1 MRNRKYDWRRLRRI
15 AAAVLLLAGALSG
28 CAARAGADSPW
39 KFFTGGTD
47 TEPLTA
53 AFLKAGKADAIVL
66 VHAGEALVI
75 DCGEEEDGAEVVEYL
90 KARNIS
96 RISALIITH
105 FDQDHVGGADTVA
118 EQMEIGRVLLPA
130 YEGSGSEY
138 ADLLSA
144 LDAKGIEP
152 ELLAGPLT
160 FRFGEAEVLVS
171 PPDSYEVPAGVT
183 EFDNNFSL
191 ITTVTHGKMRLV
203 FAGDIEK
210 QRIRA
215 YLETGAAQK
224 YYDTPDSLL
233 IRRSLD
239 KPLYKEKLRLR
250 SYGIPSMDTTVYLE
264 IKKKYEGIVNKRRI
278 ALPLREAYA
287 YLERGIRPE
296 RDSQILREMDAFL
309 ARYPLERG
317 LYLAYD
323 RIALFGTEDPEFRVT
338 FDTRIRSRRSDIG
351 LEAGDRGTLLLPEDM
366 VLMESKFL
374 GAAPL
379 WFVELLADLRIYPA
393 SFSKY
398 GSVYQREMQ
407 TERRK
412 ELQRPVRRPA
422 DGLHLPFGARAGADG
437 QHGDALRAD
446 VPRGAAPRGPGEG
459 ADRRAAHEKRES
471 DRYARDCS
479 PGKE

>member
-53 AFLKAGKADAIVL
+53 AFLKVGKADAIVL
-66 VHAGEALVI
+66 VHAGEAVVI

-96 RISALIITH
+96 RISVLIITH

-224 YYDTPDSLL
+224 CDFLKVPHH
-233 IRRSLD
+233 
-239 KPLYKEKLRLR
+239 
-250 SYGIPSMDTTVYLE
+250 GVY
-264 IKKKYEGIVNKRRI
+264 NT
-278 ALPLREAYA
+278 ALPELFET
-287 YLERGIRPE
+287 LRPE
-296 RDSQILREMDAFL
+296 YAVICS
-309 ARYPLERG
+309 
-317 LYLAYD
+317 
-323 RIALFGTEDPEFRVT
+323 
-338 FDTRIRSRRSDIG
+338 
-351 LEAGDRGTLLLPEDM
+351 
-366 VLMESKFL
+366 SK
-374 GAAPL
+374 
-379 WFVELLADLRIYPA
+379 
-393 SFSKY
+393 KH
-398 GSVYQREMQ
+398 
-407 TERRK
+407 
-412 ELQRPVRRPA
+412 PA
-422 DGLHLPFGARAGADG
+422 DVETVEALKRCGARVLETRSGDITVVSDGARLSMR
-437 QHGDALRAD
+437 Q
-446 VPRGAAPRGPGEG
+446 
-459 ADRRAAHEKRES
+459 S
-471 DRYARDCS
+471 
-479 PGKE
+479 

>member
-53 AFLKAGKADAIVL
+53 AFLKVGKADAIVL

-264 IKKKYEGIVNKRRI
+264 IKKKYRCAKRTRI
-278 ALPLREAYA
+278 WSGGSGRRETARSSVKWTPSW
-287 YLERGIRPE
+287 RGI
-296 RDSQILREMDAFL
+296 
-309 ARYPLERG
+309 PLSGASIWPTTGSPSSGR
-317 LYLAYD
+317 
-323 RIALFGTEDPEFRVT
+323 
-338 FDTRIRSRRSDIG
+338 RIRSSG
-351 LEAGDRGTLLLPEDM
+351 SPSTP
-366 VLMESKFL
+366 VS
-374 GAAPL
+374 AA
-379 WFVELLADLRIYPA
+379 
-393 SFSKY
+393 
-398 GSVYQREMQ
+398 
-407 TERRK
+407 
-412 ELQRPVRRPA
+412 
-422 DGLHLPFGARAGADG
+422 
-437 QHGDALRAD
+437 
-446 VPRGAAPRGPGEG
+446 EG
-459 ADRRAAHEKRES
+459 AI
-471 DRYARDCS
+471 
-479 PGKE
+479 